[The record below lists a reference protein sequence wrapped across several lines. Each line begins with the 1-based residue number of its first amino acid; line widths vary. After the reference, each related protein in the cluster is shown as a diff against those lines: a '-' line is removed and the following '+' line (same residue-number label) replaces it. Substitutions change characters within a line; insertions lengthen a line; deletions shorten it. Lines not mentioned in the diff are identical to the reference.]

1 MIEIT
6 SLRYFYPDAD
16 APALDGL
23 DLHLAQ
29 GEMYFLAGRSGAG
42 KSTVQR
48 AVVGLVPRFYGGR
61 FSGRVI
67 AAGLD
72 TRQHSPL
79 EMAAHVGT
87 VFQEPEN
94 RFVSRRVEDEVAFG
108 LELAGFA
115 SSEIARRVTESVER
129 MDIGALLGRSLET
142 LSAGEQQRVAVAAA
156 LARQPAILLLDEPTS
171 QLDGIGAEEVVN
183 WVTGLGRDIGL
194 TALLGESRLG
204 RWVEAAHRV
213 GYLEAG
219 RIQVEGRPE
228 EAIERMPIASPLAEA
243 ARALG
248 LDRWMGPGAE
258 DELKRRLLLLSNG
271 HRSQLVSG
279 PPRLRAQ
286 GLHFAFDRIP
296 VLEGADLEVAAG
308 ETVALVG
315 RNGSGKT
322 TLLRS
327 LIGLLTPRAGS
338 LELEGR
344 SILDRPVY
352 ERAHE
357 IGYVPQWPAGL
368 LFAHDLREELRITL
382 RNLGRESEPPFE
394 PEELLERFGLLE
406 VADRYPRDLSAGQR
420 QRAALAAIV
429 VGRPKVV
436 LLDEPTL
443 GMDAIAQESLGRLL
457 EELKAGGTAI
467 VVATHDVEFAA
478 RNAQRCVVL
487 ERGRILASGPVAET
501 LFSRRETRTALQRL
515 TGRPRP
521 ATPAEVRAASTP
533 AAAQENFY
541 AHP

>member
-1 MIEIT
+1 VIDIT
-6 SLRYFYPDAD
+6 SVRYFYPDGD

-23 DLHLAQ
+23 DLHIAQ
-29 GEMYFLAGRSGAG
+29 GEMYLLAGRSGSG
-42 KSTVQR
+42 KSTIQR

-61 FSGRVI
+61 FSGRVV

-72 TRQHSPL
+72 TRHHPPL

-94 RFVSRRVEDEVAFG
+94 RFVSRRVEDEIAFG

-115 SSEIARRVTESVER
+115 SSEIARRVTETVER
-129 MDIGALLGRSLET
+129 IDIGPLLGHSLET

-156 LARQPAILLLDEPTS
+156 LARRPAILLLDEPTS

-183 WVTGLGRDIGL
+183 WVTALGRDSGL
-194 TALLGESRLG
+194 TAVVGESRLG

-219 RIQVEGRPE
+219 RIQVEGSPE
-228 EAIERMPIASPLAEA
+228 EAIERMPISSPLAEA
-243 ARALG
+243 ARSLG
-248 LDRWMGPGAE
+248 LDRWMGARAQ
-258 DELKRRLLLLSNG
+258 DELRRRLLRLSNG
-271 HRSQLVSG
+271 HGPQPVPG

-286 GLHFAFDRIP
+286 GLHFAFDRTP

-327 LIGLLTPRAGS
+327 LIGLLTPQAGS
-338 LELEGR
+338 LELDGR
-344 SILDRPVY
+344 SILDRTVF
-352 ERAHE
+352 ERARE

-368 LFAHDLREELRITL
+368 LFAHDLREELGITL
-382 RNLGRESEPPFE
+382 RNLGRDADPPFE
-394 PEELLERFGLLE
+394 PEELLARFGLLE
-406 VADRYPRDLSAGQR
+406 VAGRYPRDLSAGQR
-420 QRAALAAIV
+420 QRAALATIV
-429 VGRPKVV
+429 VGGPRVV

-443 GMDAIAQESLGRLL
+443 GMDALAQESLGRLL
-457 EELKAGGTAI
+457 EELRAGGTAI
-467 VVATHDVEFAA
+467 ILATHDVEFAA
-478 RNAQRCVVL
+478 RIAQRCVVL
-487 ERGRILASGPVAET
+487 EKGRILASGPAAET

-521 ATPAEVRAASTP
+521 ATPAEVRAVFTP
-533 AAAQENFY
+533 AVAQENSH

>member
-1 MIEIT
+1 
-6 SLRYFYPDAD
+6 
-16 APALDGL
+16 LDGL
-23 DLHLAQ
+23 DLRVAQ
-29 GEMYFLAGRSGAG
+29 SEMYLLAGRSGSG

-72 TRQHSPL
+72 TRHHPPL

-94 RFVSRRVEDEVAFG
+94 RFVSRRVEDEIAFG
-108 LELAGFA
+108 LELAGLA
-115 SSEIARRVTESVER
+115 SSEIGRRVTESVER
-129 MDIGALLGRSLET
+129 IDIGPLLGRSLET

-171 QLDGIGAEEVVN
+171 QLDGIGAEEVVD
-183 WVTGLGRDIGL
+183 WVTALCRDIGL

-204 RWVEAAHRV
+204 RWVEVAQRV

-219 RIQVEGRPE
+219 RIRVEGSPE
-228 EAIERMPIASPLAEA
+228 GAIEHMPLASPLAEA

-248 LDRWMGPGAE
+248 LDQWLGPRAQ
-258 DELKRRLLLLSNG
+258 DEIKRRLLLLSNSHG
-271 HRSQLVSG
+271 SPPVSG
-279 PPRLRAQ
+279 PPRLRAN

-296 VLEGADLEVAAG
+296 VLEGADVEVGAG

-322 TLLRS
+322 TLLRC
-327 LIGLLTPRAGS
+327 LIGLLTPQAGS
-338 LELEGR
+338 LELDGR

-352 ERAHE
+352 ERARE
-357 IGYVPQWPAGL
+357 VGYVPQWPAGL

-382 RNLGRESEPPFE
+382 RNLGRESDPPFE
-394 PEELLERFGLLE
+394 PEELLTRFGLLE
-406 VADRYPRDLSAGQR
+406 VAGRYPRDLSAGQR
-420 QRAALAAIV
+420 QRAALAAII

-443 GMDAIAQESLGRLL
+443 GMDALAQERLSRVL
-457 EELKAGGTAI
+457 EELRNGGTAI
-467 VVATHDVEFAA
+467 VLATHDVEFAA
-478 RNAQRCVVL
+478 RNAQTCVVL
-487 ERGRILASGPVAET
+487 ERGRILASGPPAET
-501 LFSRRETRTALQRL
+501 LFSRPETRTALQRL

-521 ATPAEVRAASTP
+521 ATPAEVRGASPP
-533 AAAQENFY
+533 ATAQENSH
-541 AHP
+541 AHS